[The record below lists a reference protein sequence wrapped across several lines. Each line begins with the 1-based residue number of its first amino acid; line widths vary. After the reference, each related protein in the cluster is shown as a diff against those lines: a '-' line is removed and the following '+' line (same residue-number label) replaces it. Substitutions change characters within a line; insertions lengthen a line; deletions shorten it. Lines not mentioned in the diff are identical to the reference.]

1 MVCPPP
7 RTFWLWLSKYRKTFQ
22 LNKTNPR
29 EILICSCNF
38 KSKVEVT
45 LTAPFGNSV
54 TILCYYKLPL
64 IDLAKVQRGNKNT
77 VYKNVVLLLAC
88 FTSDTF
94 SPWLETSHDSGL
106 APDFYAW
113 WEIRQNHGL
122 TLNVILMFYTTD
134 KSLTYGNNPLS
145 CSIIVFRPI
154 DSTASTLYSILNFL
168 HCSLPIIKGFSF
180 LFFFSFFFFFKGSIG
195 EEKIFVPC
203 FHPAVLLAS
212 VAAQCPLSNL

>member
-1 MVCPPP
+1 MQLQKQS
-7 RTFWLWLSKYRKTFQ
+7 WSYSQLSGSFQ
-22 LNKTNPR
+22 D
-29 EILICSCNF
+29 
-38 KSKVEVT
+38 
-45 LTAPFGNSV
+45 SV

-64 IDLAKVQRGNKNT
+64 IDLAKGQRWNKNT

-94 SPWLETSHDSGL
+94 SPWLESSHDSGL

-113 WEIRQNHGL
+113 WEIRHNHGL

-145 CSIIVFRPI
+145 RSIIFFRSI
-154 DSTASTLYSILNFL
+154 DSTALTLNSILNFF

-180 LFFFSFFFFFKGSIG
+180 LSFSFFLRIYWG
-195 EEKIFVPC
+195 EKKFHSLFPPC
-203 FHPAVLLAS
+203 CS
-212 VAAQCPLSNL
+212 VGLSGCSTSPLQPLN